1 VHLRLCLSVD
11 ATPRGHHLA
20 LLDLLGCSL
29 TTIALSSEMHHIKR
43 ALTNL
48 LKGQPKLE
56 KLVAPWSAAYGL
68 AEAIA
73 SGYCRSLK
81 DLCLWQVKATG
92 LQKVVFGTEYLCFYQ
107 VTVLVD
113 ALGDANVLP
122 VLTSFTSIGPILFR
136 NLDHLKSQLSTE
148 GILPSLKRLAIEDKS
163 IDHISVDQVLANMI
177 EAWAALKTCVALEKL
192 GGRWFHGG
200 FAEDRADICCACC
213 FHR

>member
-1 VHLRLCLSVD
+1 MHLRLCLSVD